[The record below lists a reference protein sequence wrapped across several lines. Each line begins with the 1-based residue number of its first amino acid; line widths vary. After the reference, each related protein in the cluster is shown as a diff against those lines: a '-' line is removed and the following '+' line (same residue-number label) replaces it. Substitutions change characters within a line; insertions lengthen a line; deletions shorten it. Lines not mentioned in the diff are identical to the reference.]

1 MLMCLFVH
9 YTCLG
14 VATEARVAEPLELES
29 KVVVNCHF
37 VTGIKPRSPG
47 EAESVPKPW
56 GISPAVIHYCFK
68 AIPFHGSS

>member
-1 MLMCLFVH
+1 MCLFVH

-29 KVVVNCHF
+29 KAVVSCRF

-47 EAESVPKPW
+47 EAESVPKP
-56 GISPAVIHYCFK
+56 
-68 AIPFHGSS
+68 